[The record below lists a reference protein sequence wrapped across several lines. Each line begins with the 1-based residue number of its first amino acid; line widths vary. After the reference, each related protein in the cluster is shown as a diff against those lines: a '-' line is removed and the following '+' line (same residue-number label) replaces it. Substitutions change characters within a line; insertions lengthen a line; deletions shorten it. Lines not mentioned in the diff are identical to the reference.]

1 MRLSDRVKLMENTKL
16 KIAISENG
24 SETVFSFTGNLD
36 ADGVSDNWDKAKQFV
51 LQNSYK
57 NVIFDLSQTV
67 TIDFAGASLLLYLE
81 DLILQKPLEG
91 CYVKFANID
100 LKQEQTLNLCRKNF
114 ISYKDIIVHKKPD
127 DFITATGKNTF
138 SFFDELSATISFT
151 GEIIVAFFKT
161 MFKPASFR
169 WKEFFLVFEKTGV
182 DALFI
187 VALISFI
194 VGLVMAFQAAMPM
207 RMFGAEIY
215 VANLIG
221 LSVTRELGPL
231 MTAIVLAGRSS
242 SAFAAE
248 IGTMK
253 INEEID
259 ALKTMGIDPVYF
271 LALPRIFATALATPL
286 LVLFADLVGIL
297 GGAIVLVSL
306 GHPIS
311 AYYAQVV
318 GQVSVMDL
326 TGGLIKAFV
335 FGILI
340 ASTGCFK
347 GLRTQSGP
355 SGVGVATT
363 QAVVNSII
371 IIALAD
377 AVFSIIFYIFNI

>member
-1 MRLSDRVKLMENTKL
+1 MRDKPLTIS
-16 KIAISENG
+16 ISE
-24 SETVFSFTGNLD
+24 TTPDIIFLFKGNLD
-36 ADGVSDNWDKAKQFV
+36 ADGVSSVWKEANQLILKYPNDNV
-51 LQNSYK
+51 L
-57 NVIFDLSQTV
+57 FDLSQIKTV
-67 TIDFAGASLLLYLE
+67 DFAGASLLLHLE
-81 DLILQKPLEG
+81 SMIKS
-91 CYVKFANID
+91 VKLVNID
-100 LKQEQTLNLCRKNF
+100 SKHEQTIALCRKNF
-114 ISYKDIIVHKKPD
+114 TPLKYIIVQKKQA
-127 DFITATGKNTF
+127 DFFTSTGEKTY
-138 SFFDELSATISFT
+138 SFFEELSAALSFT
-151 GEIIVAFFKT
+151 GQITVAAFKT
-161 MFKPASFR
+161 ICKPSSLR
-169 WKEFFLVFEKTGV
+169 WKEFFLIFEKSGI

-259 ALKTMGIDPVYF
+259 ALLTMGIDPVYF
-271 LALPRIFATALATPL
+271 LALPRIFAAAIITPL
-286 LVLFADLVGIL
+286 LVLFADLVGMA

-306 GHPIS
+306 GHPVS
-311 AYYAQVV
+311 AYYAQIVN
-318 GQVSVMDL
+318 QVSYIDL
-326 TGGLIKAFV
+326 TGGLLKAFV

-340 ASTGCFK
+340 ASIGCFK
-347 GLRTQSGP
+347 GLKTKSGP
-355 SGVGVATT
+355 EGVGIATT
-363 QAVVNSII
+363 QAVVHSII
-371 IIALAD
+371 VIALAD

>member
-1 MRLSDRVKLMENTKL
+1 MKKTKL
-16 KIAISENG
+16 TISISEKP
-24 SETVFSFTGNLD
+24 SETIFFFKGSLD
-36 ADGVSDNWDKAKQFV
+36 ADSVSKVWSKAKALV
-51 LQNSYK
+51 LKKTYE
-57 NVIFDLSQTV
+57 NVAFDLSLTEN
-67 TIDFAGASLLLYLE
+67 IDSAGASLILYLE
-81 DLILQKPLEG
+81 NLLSDQPP
-91 CYVKFANID
+91 
-100 LKQEQTLNLCRKNF
+100 KQNSVEFINVDPKHEQTLTLCKKNF
-114 ISYKDIIVHKKPD
+114 TRPEDLVISKKQD
-127 DFITATGKNTF
+127 DFITATGRQTH
-138 SFFDELSATISFT
+138 SWLAEILSAVSFT
-151 GEIIVAFFKT
+151 GQILVATFKT
-161 MFKPASFR
+161 LFKPSLFR
-169 WKEFFLVFEKTGV
+169 LKEFFLIFEKTGV
-182 DALFI
+182 DAVFI
-187 VALISFI
+187 VTLISFI

-242 SAFAAE
+242 SSFAAE

-253 INEEID
+253 INEEVD
-259 ALKTMGIDPVYF
+259 ALLTMGIDPVYF
-271 LALPRIFATALATPL
+271 LALPRIFAAALITPL

-306 GHPIS
+306 GHPFS
-311 AYYAQVV
+311 AFYAQVV
-318 GQVSVMDL
+318 SQVTYIDFA
-326 TGGLIKAFV
+326 GGLFKAFI

-377 AVFSIIFYIFNI
+377 AVFSIIFFIFDI

>member
-1 MRLSDRVKLMENTKL
+1 MENTELKL
-16 KIAISENG
+16 SISDNSLETTFFFKGSLEENG
-24 SETVFSFTGNLD
+24 
-36 ADGVSDNWDKAKQFV
+36 VSKVWIKAKV
-51 LQNSYK
+51 LISKTSYE
-57 NVIFDLSQTV
+57 NVLFDLSQILS
-67 TIDFAGASLLLYLE
+67 IDFAGAALLLHLE
-81 DLILQKPLEG
+81 SLILNQPLKESS
-91 CYVKFANID
+91 VKFVNID
-100 LKQEQTLNLCRKNF
+100 SKHEQTLELCRKNF
-114 ISYKDIIVHKKPD
+114 INSEDIIIRKKPD
-127 DFITATGKNTF
+127 DFITATGKSTF
-138 SFFDELSATISFT
+138 SILGELSAAVSFT
-151 GEIIVAFFKT
+151 GEICTAFFQTILKPKT
-161 MFKPASFR
+161 LR

-231 MTAIVLAGRSS
+231 MTAIVIAGRSS

-253 INEEID
+253 INEEVD
-259 ALKTMGIDPVYF
+259 ALLTMGIDPVYF
-271 LALPRIFATALATPL
+271 LALPRILATAMVTPL
-286 LVLFADLVGIL
+286 LVLFADLVGII

-306 GHPIS
+306 GYPIS

-318 GQVSVMDL
+318 NQVTWIDL
-326 TGGLIKAFV
+326 TGGLAKALV

>member
-1 MRLSDRVKLMENTKL
+1 MKNKKLRISISDNLSEVIFFFQGK
-16 KIAISENG
+16 
-24 SETVFSFTGNLD
+24 LD
-36 ADGVSDNWDKAKQFV
+36 ADGVSKTWIKAKQ
-51 LQNSYK
+51 LIQK
-57 NVIFDLSQTV
+57 NLSKNISFDFSELSTM
-67 TIDFAGASLLLYLE
+67 DSAGAT
-81 DLILQKPLEG
+81 LILHLENI
-91 CYVKFANID
+91 VSKQSSRNNSITFINID
-100 LKQEQTLNLCRKNF
+100 SNHEQTLKLCRSNFTESKNL
-114 ISYKDIIVHKKPD
+114 IIKKKQD
-127 DFITATGKNTF
+127 DFITSTGRQT
-138 SFFDELSATISFT
+138 SALFDEFSAAVSFT
-151 GEIIVAFFKT
+151 GEIVSAIIRT
-161 MFKPASFR
+161 LLKPASFR
-169 WKEFFLVFEKTGV
+169 WKEFFLIFEKAGI

-194 VGLVMAFQAAMPM
+194 LGLVMAFQAAMPM

-253 INEEID
+253 INEEVD
-259 ALKTMGIDPVYF
+259 ALLTMGIDPVYF
-271 LALPRIFATALATPL
+271 LALPRIIATAIITPL
-286 LVLFADLVGIL
+286 LVLFADLVGII
-297 GGAIVLVSL
+297 GGAFVLLSL
-306 GHPIS
+306 DHPLS

-318 GQVSVMDL
+318 SQVTYIDFA
-326 TGGLIKAFV
+326 GGLLKAFV

-340 ASTGCFK
+340 AATGCFK

-377 AVFSIIFYIFNI
+377 AVFSILFYIFNI

>member
-1 MRLSDRVKLMENTKL
+1 MENTELKL
-16 KIAISENG
+16 SISEDKLETTFFFNG
-24 SETVFSFTGNLD
+24 SLEQS
-36 ADGVSDNWDKAKQFV
+36 GVSKVWIKAKD
-51 LQNSYK
+51 LISKKSYE
-57 NVIFDLSQTV
+57 NVFFDLSQV
-67 TIDFAGASLLLYLE
+67 LSIDFAGAALLLHLE
-81 DLILQKPLEG
+81 SLILKQPFKKSS
-91 CYVKFANID
+91 VQFINVN
-100 LKQEQTLNLCRKNF
+100 LKHKQTLELCRKNF
-114 ISYKDIIVHKKPD
+114 ISSENIIVQKKPD
-127 DFITATGKNTF
+127 DFIIATGKSTF
-138 SFFDELSATISFT
+138 SIFDELKAAVTFT
-151 GEIIVAFFKT
+151 GEITAAFFKT
-161 MFKPASFR
+161 ILKPKTLR
-169 WKEFFLVFEKTGV
+169 LKEFFLVFEKTGV

-259 ALKTMGIDPVYF
+259 ALLTMGIDPVYF
-271 LALPRIFATALATPL
+271 LALPRILAAALVTPL
-286 LVLFADLVGIL
+286 LVLFADLVGII

-318 GQVSVMDL
+318 NQVTWIDL
-326 TGGLIKAFV
+326 TGGLVKALV
-335 FGILI
+335 FGILV

-377 AVFSIIFYIFNI
+377 AVFSILFYIFNI

>member
-1 MRLSDRVKLMENTKL
+1 MKDKKLR
-16 KIAISENG
+16 ISASENSSTITFFFKG
-24 SETVFSFTGNLD
+24 ILN
-36 ADGVSDNWDKAKQFV
+36 ADGVADIRNKAKQ
-51 LQNSYK
+51 LILKSPSK
-57 NVIFDLSQTV
+57 KLAFDFSETLS
-67 TIDFAGASLLLYLE
+67 IDSAGASLILYLE
-81 DLILQKPLEG
+81 NLFLKQTANNSSIE
-91 CYVKFANID
+91 FINID
-100 LKQEQTLNLCRKNF
+100 PKHEQTLNLCRENF
-114 ISYKDIIVHKKPD
+114 TEPENLIANKKQD
-127 DFITATGKNTF
+127 DFITSTGKQTF
-138 SFFDELSATISFT
+138 SLIDELSSAISFT
-151 GEIIVAFFKT
+151 GEITIAIIKT
-161 MFKPASFR
+161 VLNPRSFR
-169 WKEFFLVFEKTGV
+169 WKEFFLVFEKAGI

-253 INEEID
+253 INEEVD
-259 ALKTMGIDPVYF
+259 ALVTMGIDPVYF
-271 LALPRIFATALATPL
+271 LALPRILAAAVITPL
-286 LVLFADLVGIL
+286 LVLFADLVGVL
-297 GGAIVLVSL
+297 GGAIVLLSL
-306 GHPIS
+306 GHPLS

-318 GQVSVMDL
+318 SQVSYIDF
-326 TGGLIKAFV
+326 TGGLLKAFV

-340 ASTGCFK
+340 AATGCFK

>member
-1 MRLSDRVKLMENTKL
+1 MENAKL
-16 KIAISENG
+16 KLSISEN
-24 SETVFSFTGNLD
+24 SLETTFFFKGNLD
-36 ADGVSDNWDKAKQFV
+36 AEGVAKVWVKAKA
-51 LQNSYK
+51 LILKTSYE
-57 NVIFDLSQTV
+57 NVIFDLSQV
-67 TIDFAGASLLLYLE
+67 LIIDFAGAALLLHLE
-81 DLILQKPLEG
+81 TLILKQITKESS
-91 CYVKFANID
+91 VKFVNVN
-100 LKQEQTLNLCRKNF
+100 LKHEQTLQLCRKNF
-114 ISYKDIIVHKKPD
+114 ITSEKIIVHKKQD

-138 SFFDELSATISFT
+138 SFLDELSATISFT
-151 GEIIVAFFKT
+151 GEITIAVFKT
-161 MFKPASFR
+161 IFKPKTLR
-169 WKEFFLVFEKTGV
+169 WKEFFLIFEKTGV

-253 INEEID
+253 INEEVD
-259 ALKTMGIDPVYF
+259 ALLTMGIDPVYF
-271 LALPRIFATALATPL
+271 LALPRILAAAIVTPL
-286 LVLFADLVGIL
+286 LVLFADLVGII

-311 AYYAQVV
+311 AYYAQVIN
-318 GQVSVMDL
+318 QVSCMDL

-347 GLRTQSGP
+347 GLRTQTGP
-355 SGVGVATT
+355 SGVGMATT

>member
-1 MRLSDRVKLMENTKL
+1 MRNNRL
-16 KIAISENG
+16 KISISKEPSTTIFFFDG
-24 SETVFSFTGNLD
+24 SLD
-36 ADGVSDNWDKAKQFV
+36 AKGVSKTWDKTKQMIQKNKFE
-51 LQNSYK
+51 
-57 NVIFDLSQTV
+57 NVIFDLSGIKL
-67 TIDFAGASLLLYLE
+67 IDSAGASFLLYLYSMIS
-81 DLILQKPLEG
+81 DQSSGSNSI
-91 CYVKFANID
+91 KFVNIHPNH
-100 LKQEQTLNLCRKNF
+100 EQTLKLCKKNF
-114 ISYKDIIVHKKPD
+114 TQSRDNIARTIHDN
-127 DFITATGKNTF
+127 FITATGEKTY
-138 SFFDELSATISFT
+138 SFIDEISYATDFT
-151 GEIIVAFFKT
+151 GKIAIAFLNILL
-161 MFKPASFR
+161 KPKLLR
-169 WKEFFLVFEKTGV
+169 WKEFFLIFEKAGI

-221 LSVTRELGPL
+221 LSVTRELAPL

-271 LALPRIFATALATPL
+271 LALPRIFAAALVTPL

-318 GQVSVMDL
+318 NQVSVMDL
-326 TGGLIKAFV
+326 TGGLIKALV

>member
-1 MRLSDRVKLMENTKL
+1 MKNKTLS
-16 KIAISENG
+16 ISVSDNPT
-24 SETVFSFTGNLD
+24 ETIFFFKGNLD
-36 ADGVSDNWDKAKQFV
+36 ADGVAETWSKTTQLIRKVSSEALAFDFSGV
-51 LQNSYK
+51 LAINS
-57 NVIFDLSQTV
+57 
-67 TIDFAGASLLLYLE
+67 AGASLILHLE
-81 DLILQKPLEG
+81 DLRLKQSTNNSSI
-91 CYVKFANID
+91 KFVNID
-100 LKQEQTLNLCRKNF
+100 SKHEQTLKLCRKNF
-114 ISYKDIIVHKKPD
+114 TESENLIIQKEQD
-127 DFITATGKNTF
+127 DFITSTGKQTF
-138 SFFDELSATISFT
+138 SVFDELSAAASFT
-151 GEIIVAFFKT
+151 GEIVVAILKT
-161 MFKPASFR
+161 ILKPSSFR
-169 WKEFFLVFEKTGV
+169 WKEFFLIFEKAGI

-259 ALKTMGIDPVYF
+259 ALITMGIDPVYF
-271 LALPRIFATALATPL
+271 LALPRILAAALITPL
-286 LVLFADLVGIL
+286 LVLFADLAGII

-306 GHPIS
+306 GHPVS

-318 GQVSVMDL
+318 NQVACMDFA
-326 TGGLIKAFV
+326 GGLLKAFV

-340 ASTGCFK
+340 AATGCFK

>member
-1 MRLSDRVKLMENTKL
+1 MKNKKLRITVSEKSTKTIFFF
-16 KIAISENG
+16 KG
-24 SETVFSFTGNLD
+24 CLD
-36 ADGVSDNWDKAKQFV
+36 AEEVADVWTKTKT
-51 LQNSYK
+51 LILEKTYE
-57 NVIFDLSQTV
+57 NVIFDLSEVT
-67 TIDFAGASLLLYLE
+67 TIDSAGASLILHFE
-81 DLILQKPLEG
+81 NLILKQSTNKNK
-91 CYVKFANID
+91 VQFANV
-100 LKQEQTLNLCRKNF
+100 QTNHAQTLQLSRKNF
-114 ISYKDIIVHKKPD
+114 TESENLIVKNKQDNIIV
-127 DFITATGKNTF
+127 ATGKQAY
-138 SFFDELSATISFT
+138 SLFDELAAATSFT
-151 GEIIVAFFKT
+151 GETIVGAFKT
-161 MFKPASFR
+161 ICKPSLFR
-169 WKEFFLVFEKTGV
+169 WKEFFLVFEKAGI

-259 ALKTMGIDPVYF
+259 ALVTMGIDPVHF
-271 LALPRIFATALATPL
+271 LALPRIFAAALITPL
-286 LVLFADLVGIL
+286 LVLFADFIGMI
-297 GGAIVLVSL
+297 GGAIVLLSL

-311 AYYAQVV
+311 AYYAQIVN
-318 GQVSVMDL
+318 QVSYIDFA
-326 TGGLIKAFV
+326 GGLFKAFV

-340 ASTGCFK
+340 AATGCFK

-377 AVFSIIFYIFNI
+377 AIFSIIFYIFNI

>member
-1 MRLSDRVKLMENTKL
+1 MEPEKL
-16 KIAISENG
+16 KIIVQDEPSG
-24 SETVFSFTGNLD
+24 TIFSFMGHLD
-36 ADGVSDNWDKAKQFV
+36 ADGVAEHWTKAKKLVAHRSF
-51 LQNSYK
+51 S
-57 NVIFDLSQTV
+57 NVTFDLAGLIS
-67 TIDFAGASLLLYLE
+67 IDFAGAALLLHLE
-81 DLILQKPLEG
+81 HLILTRSHNRNR
-91 CYVKFANID
+91 VKFVNAHE
-100 LKQEQTLNLCRKNF
+100 KHEQTMELCRKNF
-114 ISYKDIIVHKKPD
+114 IDSTSIIVKKKQP
-127 DFITATGKNTF
+127 DFITATGQSTF
-138 SFFDELSATISFT
+138 SLMDELASAVSFT
-151 GEIIVAFFKT
+151 GELITALIKT
-161 MFKPASFR
+161 ILKPSIFR
-169 WKEFFLVFEKTGV
+169 WSEFFLIFEKSGV

-259 ALKTMGIDPVYF
+259 ALLTMGIDPVYF
-271 LALPRIFATALATPL
+271 LALPRIIAAAAVTPL
-286 LVLFADLVGIL
+286 LVLFADLVGVA

-306 GHPIS
+306 GHPVS
-311 AYYAQVV
+311 AYYTQVV
-318 GQVSVMDL
+318 NQVSVMDL
-326 TGGLIKAFV
+326 AGGLLKALV
-335 FGILI
+335 FGFLI
-340 ASTGCFK
+340 ACTGCFK
-347 GLRTQSGP
+347 GLRTKSGP
-355 SGVGVATT
+355 SGVGVSTT

>member
-1 MRLSDRVKLMENTKL
+1 MKNKTLT
-16 KIAISENG
+16 ISVSEDS
-24 SETVFSFTGNLD
+24 SETVFFFKGNLD
-36 ADGVSDNWDKAKQFV
+36 AEGVSKNWREAKTRV
-51 LQNSYK
+51 VENSYK
-57 NVIFDLSQTV
+57 NVVFDLSQV
-67 TIDFAGASLLLYLE
+67 LHIDFAGASLILNLE
-81 DLILQKPLEG
+81 ELILKQSFQD
-91 CYVKFANID
+91 CTVKFKNTD
-100 LKQEQTLNLCRKNF
+100 LKYEQTINLCRENY
-114 ISYKDIIVHKKPD
+114 ISSDNIIVKKKQD
-127 DFITATGKNTF
+127 DFITATGKSTF
-138 SFFDELSATISFT
+138 SLVDEILATISFT
-151 GEIIVAFFKT
+151 GEVTTAIFKT
-161 MFKPASFR
+161 ILKPSSLR
-169 WKEFFLVFEKTGV
+169 WKEFFLIFEKTGV

-221 LSVTRELGPL
+221 LAVTRELGPL

-259 ALKTMGIDPVYF
+259 ALLTMGIDPIYF
-271 LALPRIFATALATPL
+271 LALPRILAAAFVTPL
-286 LVLFADLVGIL
+286 LVLFFFFFGIL

-318 GQVSVMDL
+318 NQVSVMDL
-326 TGGLIKAFV
+326 TGGLIKALI

>member
-1 MRLSDRVKLMENTKL
+1 MENTKL
-16 KIAISENG
+16 KLSISG
-24 SETVFSFTGNLD
+24 DSLETTFLFKGNLD
-36 ADGVSDNWDKAKQFV
+36 AEGVSKIWVRAKALILKT
-51 LQNSYK
+51 SYK
-57 NVIFDLSQTV
+57 KVIFDLSQV
-67 TIDFAGASLLLYLE
+67 LVIDFAGAALLLHLE
-81 DLILQKPLEG
+81 ALILKQPTKKST
-91 CYVKFANID
+91 VKLINVN
-100 LKQEQTLNLCRKNF
+100 LKHEQTLKLCRKNF
-114 ISYKDIIVHKKPD
+114 INSENIIIQKKQD

-138 SFFDELSATISFT
+138 LFLDELSAMISFT
-151 GEIIVAFFKT
+151 GEITLAVIKT
-161 MFKPASFR
+161 IFKPKTLR
-169 WKEFFLVFEKTGV
+169 WKEFVLIFEKTGA

-259 ALKTMGIDPVYF
+259 ALLTMGIDPVYF
-271 LALPRIFATALATPL
+271 LALPRILATAIVTPL
-286 LVLFADLVGIL
+286 LVLFADLVGIM

-311 AYYAQVV
+311 AYYSQVIN
-318 GQVSVMDL
+318 QVSVMDL

-340 ASTGCFK
+340 ASIGCFK

>member
-1 MRLSDRVKLMENTKL
+1 MKNKKLSISV
-16 KIAISENG
+16 SEN
-24 SETVFSFTGNLD
+24 SLETIFFFKGNLD
-36 ADGVSDNWDKAKQFV
+36 AEGVAGIWNKAKQFILQDSSETLAFDFSEV
-51 LQNSYK
+51 L
-57 NVIFDLSQTV
+57 
-67 TIDFAGASLLLYLE
+67 TIDSAGASLILHLE
-81 DLILQKPLEG
+81 DLRSKQSAKKNSI
-91 CYVKFANID
+91 KFVNID
-100 LKQEQTLNLCRKNF
+100 SKHEQTLELCRNNF
-114 ISYKDIIVHKKPD
+114 TESNKLIVHKQQD
-127 DFITATGKNTF
+127 DFITSTGKQTF
-138 SFFDELSATISFT
+138 SFVEELSATASFT
-151 GEIIVAFFKT
+151 GEITTAIIKT
-161 MFKPASFR
+161 ILKPRSFR
-169 WKEFFLVFEKTGV
+169 WKEFFLIFEKTGV

-253 INEEID
+253 INEEVD
-259 ALKTMGIDPVYF
+259 ALLTMGIDPVYF
-271 LALPRIFATALATPL
+271 LALPRIFAAAIVTPL

-297 GGAIVLVSL
+297 GGAIVLISL

-318 GQVSVMDL
+318 NQVSVMDL
-326 TGGLIKAFV
+326 TGGLLKAFV

-340 ASTGCFK
+340 AATGCFK